1 MAISATAGSKL
12 YIGGIRLAATTDI
25 EDFEAL
31 TWVEVKEIT
40 NLGSIG
46 DTSQTITVDTV
57 GEGRTRKLKGT
68 RDSGD
73 ASITCAWDPLD
84 PGQVAVRAAE
94 KTSFDY
100 AFKLEANDAA
110 DANDTKSVFYWH
122 AKVMSASREQGG
134 PNDVVTMAMTL
145 GNTTAILEDASTVV
159 P

>member
-12 YIGGIRLAATTDI
+12 YIGGVRVAGTVDI

-31 TWVEVKEIT
+31 TWIEIKEVT

-57 GEGRTRKLKGT
+57 GDGRTKKLKGT

-73 ASITCAWDPLD
+73 SAITCAWDPLD
-84 PGQVAVRAAE
+84 PGQNAVRAAE
-94 KTSFDY
+94 QTSFDY
-100 AFKLEANDAA
+100 AFKVEANDKA
-110 DANDTKSVFYWH
+110 DANDTSTVYYWH

-134 PNDVVTMAMTL
+134 PNDVVTMNMTL
-145 GNTTAILEDASTVV
+145 GNTTAILFDPATVV